1 MLARIILPLAL
12 EEEYTYRVPE
22 ALCEQARVGMRALV
36 QFGSKRYYYAI
47 ISQLIE
53 ESDRPLGQLKSI
65 IALPDREA
73 IVTQSEID
81 LWRWGA
87 TYYICSLGAWL
98 TAAIPSSYLPSSE
111 TQVAWREPDETPE
124 GDQATDYKATELSE
138 EIRRELLS
146 MRGHQAKVS
155 KLAKI
160 LGDRIYPEID
170 RLLHAG
176 VLIGSES
183 IPRYSRSVQVG
194 SPAVQFAEELCS
206 EESLSELVE
215 SLSRA
220 KAQRA
225 MVEQMIDLLY
235 QHELPLDTPLLR
247 ETLVGRDTN
256 RQATLRALIKR
267 DVLRE
272 TATLSDPLIRPT
284 VQRTASANEDSRQS
298 QLFKCL
304 IGEISRPVL
313 YQATS
318 NEEQIELVVSMV
330 EQMLQRSP
338 SAQVAIYVPQLF
350 LFDQSLLYS
359 ALQQLARG
367 GRAARRTTPFDLVLY
382 SSSTTDAERM
392 ALRARLLG
400 LTHRERGLIVLTSRM
415 GSLLP
420 LSHCDLVIVTDE
432 ESSRYKQSEPAPR
445 YHARDLTVVACKN
458 SQTPLL
464 LTTVAPSAEAL
475 YNVERGYYCSL
486 NQLSEPTTPTT
497 PTTPKAPRPFELI
510 DLSLQR
516 KQGKLP
522 WGQMLSIE
530 LRKALLDQCQAGHKS
545 ILLLNRR
552 GYAPHLVCRHCQK
565 TLQCPNC
572 DVGLVYHKST
582 QSVSCSYC
590 NFSAPAPRACPHC
603 HQSDTPTLGKSEAP
617 TDSNLG
623 AFSIQGYGV
632 ERIAEELTLFIPS
645 EIPILELSAS
655 QYYNKESQ
663 QRMRQLIRS
672 DEPAILVGTS
682 SLIYLDAIRNV
693 GLIGL
698 ANLDQLI
705 VGDDFRANERA
716 YAALSR
722 FGSNYPTA
730 QLYIQSYQTDT
741 PLLDSLQDGATAEP
755 YGVGELAERKYL
767 HFPPY
772 VRLIYIYVR
781 GASEGDVC
789 YTVAT
794 LSRLMQAEPFQS
806 LWQASAPIAP
816 YVSWVRMRHIRY
828 ICMRI
833 RPSSSWRE
841 VRTQICH
848 IISTVQKS
856 AIQARRVQI
865 YCDVDPL

>member
-36 QFGSKRYYYAI
+36 QFGSKRYYYTI

-53 ESDRPLGQLKSI
+53 ESERPLGQLKSI

-183 IPRYSRSVQVG
+183 IPRYSRSVEVG

-284 VQRTASANEDSRQS
+284 VQRTDSANEDSRQS
-298 QLFKCL
+298 QLFECL
-304 IGEISRPVL
+304 IGETSRPVL

-475 YNVERGYYCSL
+475 YNVERGYYSLL
-486 NQLSEPTTPTT
+486 NQLSALTTPR
-497 PTTPKAPRPFELI
+497 APRPFELI

-590 NFSAPAPRACPHC
+590 NFTAPAPRACPHC
-603 HQSDTPTLGKSEAP
+603 HQSDTPALGKSEAP

-632 ERIAEELTLFIPS
+632 ERIAEELTLFIPP
-645 EIPILELSAS
+645 EVPILELSAS

-741 PLLDSLQDGATAEP
+741 PLLDSLQDGAMAEP

-789 YTVAT
+789 YTVAA

>member
-53 ESDRPLGQLKSI
+53 ESERPLGQLKSI

-111 TQVAWREPDETPE
+111 TQVAWRESDETPE

-155 KLAKI
+155 KLAKL

-267 DVLRE
+267 GILQE
-272 TATLSDPLIRPT
+272 TATFFDPLIRPT

-298 QLFKCL
+298 QLFECL
-304 IGEISRPVL
+304 IGETSRPVL

-445 YHARDLTVVACKN
+445 YHARDLTVVACKR

-475 YNVERGYYCSL
+475 YNVERGYYSLL
-486 NQLSEPTTPTT
+486 NQLSAPTSPTS
-497 PTTPKAPRPFELI
+497 PRAPRPFELI

-590 NFSAPAPRACPHC
+590 NFTAPAPRVCPHC
-603 HQSDTPTLGKSEAP
+603 HQSDTPALGKSEDP

-632 ERIAEELTLFIPS
+632 ERIAEELTLFIPP
-645 EIPILELSAS
+645 EVPILELSAS

-755 YGVGELAERKYL
+755 YGVGELAEREYL

-772 VRLIYIYVR
+772 VRLIYVYVR

-833 RPSSSWRE
+833 RSSSSWRE

>member
-256 RQATLRALIKR
+256 RQASLRALIKR

-590 NFSAPAPRACPHC
+590 NFTAPAPRVCPHC
-603 HQSDTPTLGKSEAP
+603 HQSDTPALGKSEAP

-632 ERIAEELTLFIPS
+632 ERIAEELTIFIPP
-645 EIPILELSAS
+645 EVPILELSAS

>member
-111 TQVAWREPDETPE
+111 TQVAWREPDEMPE
-124 GDQATDYKATELSE
+124 GDQTTDYKATELSE

-155 KLAKI
+155 KLAKL

-206 EESLSELVE
+206 EEALSELFE

-220 KAQRA
+220 KAQKA
-225 MVEQMIDLLY
+225 MVEQLIDLLY
-235 QHELPLDTPLLR
+235 LHELPLDTPLLR

-267 DVLRE
+267 GVLRE
-272 TATLSDPLIRPT
+272 SATLFDPLVRST
-284 VQRTASANEDSRQS
+284 VQRTVSTNESNRQS
-298 QLFKCL
+298 QLFDSL
-304 IGEISRPVL
+304 IGETSRPVL

-359 ALQQLARG
+359 ALQQLARSSG
-367 GRAARRTTPFDLVLY
+367 ATPFDLVLY

-420 LSHCDLVIVTDE
+420 LSRCDLVIVTDE

-445 YHARDLTVVACKN
+445 YHARDLTVVACKR

-475 YNVERGYYCSL
+475 YNVERGYYRLL
-486 NQLSEPTTPTT
+486 NQLSAPTT
-497 PTTPKAPRPFELI
+497 PTTPKASRPFELI

-590 NFSAPAPRACPHC
+590 NFTAPAPRACPHC
-603 HQSDTPTLGKSEAP
+603 HQSDTPTPGNGEVP

-632 ERIAEELTLFIPS
+632 ERIAEELTLFTPP
-645 EIPILELSAS
+645 EVPILELSAS

-730 QLYIQSYQTDT
+730 QLYIQSYQTDS
-741 PLLDSLQDGATAEP
+741 PLLDSLQGGATAEP
-755 YGVGELAERKYL
+755 YGVSELAEREYL

-772 VRLIYIYVR
+772 VRLIYVYVR
-781 GASEGDVC
+781 GASQGDVC
-789 YTVAT
+789 YTVAA

-833 RPSSSWRE
+833 RSSSSWRE
-841 VRTQICH
+841 VRTQLSH
-848 IISTVQKS
+848 IISTVQQS

>member
-22 ALCEQARVGMRALV
+22 ALCEQARVGMRVLV

-53 ESDRPLGQLKSI
+53 ESERPLDQLKSI

-256 RQATLRALIKR
+256 RQASLRALIKR
-267 DVLRE
+267 GILRE

-298 QLFKCL
+298 QLFERL
-304 IGEISRPVL
+304 IGETSRPVL

-486 NQLSEPTTPTT
+486 NQQSAPTTTRT
-497 PTTPKAPRPFELI
+497 PRPFELI

-590 NFSAPAPRACPHC
+590 NFTAPAPRVCPHC
-603 HQSDTPTLGKSEAP
+603 HQSDTPALGKSEAP
-617 TDSNLG
+617 TDSDLG

-632 ERIAEELTLFIPS
+632 ERIAEELTLFIPP
-645 EIPILELSAS
+645 EVPILELSAS

-722 FGSNYPTA
+722 FGSNYPSA

-741 PLLDSLQDGATAEP
+741 PLLDSLQDGAMAEP

-789 YTVAT
+789 YTVAA

>member
-53 ESDRPLGQLKSI
+53 ESERPLGQLKSI

-183 IPRYSRSVQVG
+183 IPRYSRSVQIG

-304 IGEISRPVL
+304 IGEIFRPVL

-420 LSHCDLVIVTDE
+420 LSRCDLVIVTDE

-475 YNVERGYYCSL
+475 YNVERGYYSLL
-486 NQLSEPTTPTT
+486 NQLSAPTTPTT
-497 PTTPKAPRPFELI
+497 SRAPRPFELI

-590 NFSAPAPRACPHC
+590 NFTAPAPRACPHC
-603 HQSDTPTLGKSEAP
+603 HQSDTPALGKSEDP
-617 TDSNLG
+617 TDSDLG

-632 ERIAEELTLFIPS
+632 ERIAEELTLFIPP
-645 EIPILELSAS
+645 EVPILELSAS

-741 PLLDSLQDGATAEP
+741 PLLDSLQDGAMAEP

-789 YTVAT
+789 YTVAA

>member
-53 ESDRPLGQLKSI
+53 ESERPLGQLKSI

-111 TQVAWREPDETPE
+111 TQVAWRESDETPE

-155 KLAKI
+155 KLAKL

-267 DVLRE
+267 GILQE
-272 TATLSDPLIRPT
+272 TATFFDPLIRPT

-298 QLFKCL
+298 QLFECL
-304 IGEISRPVL
+304 IGETSRPVL

-445 YHARDLTVVACKN
+445 YHARDLTVVACKR

-475 YNVERGYYCSL
+475 YNVERGYYSLL
-486 NQLSEPTTPTT
+486 NQLSAPTTPR
-497 PTTPKAPRPFELI
+497 APRPFELI

-590 NFSAPAPRACPHC
+590 NFTAPAPRACPHC
-603 HQSDTPTLGKSEAP
+603 HQSDTPALGKSEAP

-632 ERIAEELTLFIPS
+632 ERIAEELTLFIPP
-645 EIPILELSAS
+645 EVPILELSAS

-755 YGVGELAERKYL
+755 YGVGELAEREYL

-833 RPSSSWRE
+833 RSSSSWRE

>member
-1 MLARIILPLAL
+1 
-12 EEEYTYRVPE
+12 
-22 ALCEQARVGMRALV
+22 
-36 QFGSKRYYYAI
+36 
-47 ISQLIE
+47 
-53 ESDRPLGQLKSI
+53 
-65 IALPDREA
+65 
-73 IVTQSEID
+73 
-81 LWRWGA
+81 
-87 TYYICSLGAWL
+87 
-98 TAAIPSSYLPSSE
+98 
-111 TQVAWREPDETPE
+111 
-124 GDQATDYKATELSE
+124 
-138 EIRRELLS
+138 
-146 MRGHQAKVS
+146 
-155 KLAKI
+155 
-160 LGDRIYPEID
+160 
-170 RLLHAG
+170 
-176 VLIGSES
+176 
-183 IPRYSRSVQVG
+183 
-194 SPAVQFAEELCS
+194 
-206 EESLSELVE
+206 
-215 SLSRA
+215 
-220 KAQRA
+220 
-225 MVEQMIDLLY
+225 
-235 QHELPLDTPLLR
+235 
-247 ETLVGRDTN
+247 
-256 RQATLRALIKR
+256 
-267 DVLRE
+267 
-272 TATLSDPLIRPT
+272 
-284 VQRTASANEDSRQS
+284 
-298 QLFKCL
+298 
-304 IGEISRPVL
+304 
-313 YQATS
+313 
-318 NEEQIELVVSMV
+318 
-330 EQMLQRSP
+330 
-338 SAQVAIYVPQLF
+338 
-350 LFDQSLLYS
+350 
-359 ALQQLARG
+359 
-367 GRAARRTTPFDLVLY
+367 
-382 SSSTTDAERM
+382 M

-420 LSHCDLVIVTDE
+420 LSRCDLVIVTDE

-445 YHARDLTVVACKN
+445 YHARDLTVVACKR

-475 YNVERGYYCSL
+475 YNVERGYYRLL
-486 NQLSEPTTPTT
+486 NQLSAPTT
-497 PTTPKAPRPFELI
+497 PTTPKASRPFELI

-590 NFSAPAPRACPHC
+590 NFTAPAPRACPHC
-603 HQSDTPTLGKSEAP
+603 HQSDTPTPGNGEVP

-632 ERIAEELTLFIPS
+632 ERIAEELTLFIPP
-645 EIPILELSAS
+645 EVPILELSAS

-730 QLYIQSYQTDT
+730 QLYIQSYQTDS
-741 PLLDSLQDGATAEP
+741 PLLDSLQGGATAEP
-755 YGVGELAERKYL
+755 YGVSELAEREYL

-772 VRLIYIYVR
+772 VRLIYVYVR
-781 GASEGDVC
+781 GASQGDVC
-789 YTVAT
+789 YTVAA

-833 RPSSSWRE
+833 RSSSSWRE
-841 VRTQICH
+841 VRTQLSH
-848 IISTVQKS
+848 IISTVQQS

>member
-53 ESDRPLGQLKSI
+53 ESERPLGQLKSI

-590 NFSAPAPRACPHC
+590 NFTAPAPRVCPHC
-603 HQSDTPTLGKSEAP
+603 HQSDTPALGKSEAP

-632 ERIAEELTLFIPS
+632 ERIAEELTLFIPP
-645 EIPILELSAS
+645 EVPILELSAS

-755 YGVGELAERKYL
+755 YGVGELAEREYL

>member
-53 ESDRPLGQLKSI
+53 ESERPLGQLKSI

-146 MRGHQAKVS
+146 IRGHQAKVS

-256 RQATLRALIKR
+256 RQASLRTLIKR
-267 DVLRE
+267 GILRE

-284 VQRTASANEDSRQS
+284 VQRTDSANESSRQS
-298 QLFKCL
+298 QLFNSL
-304 IGEISRPVL
+304 IGETSRPVL

-445 YHARDLTVVACKN
+445 YHARDLTVVACEN

-475 YNVERGYYCSL
+475 YNVERGYYGLL
-486 NQLSEPTTPTT
+486 NQQSAPTTTRT
-497 PTTPKAPRPFELI
+497 PRPFELI

-590 NFSAPAPRACPHC
+590 NFTAPAPRACPHC
-603 HQSDTPTLGKSEAP
+603 HQSDTPALGKSDAP

-632 ERIAEELTLFIPS
+632 ERIAEELTLFTPP
-645 EIPILELSAS
+645 EVPILELSAS

-755 YGVGELAERKYL
+755 YGVGELAEREYL

-789 YTVAT
+789 YTVAV

>member
-53 ESDRPLGQLKSI
+53 ESERPLGQLKSI

-256 RQATLRALIKR
+256 RQASLRALIKR

-590 NFSAPAPRACPHC
+590 NFTAPAPRVCPHC
-603 HQSDTPTLGKSEAP
+603 HQSDTPALGKSEAP

-632 ERIAEELTLFIPS
+632 ERIAEELTIFIPP
-645 EIPILELSAS
+645 EVPILELSAS

>member
-12 EEEYTYRVPE
+12 EEEYTYRIPDQWS
-22 ALCEQARVGMRALV
+22 EQVSVGMRALV

-53 ESDRPLGQLKSI
+53 GTESSLGQLKTI
-65 IALPDREA
+65 IALPDREP
-73 IVTQSEID
+73 IVTQEELE

-87 TYYICSLGAWL
+87 AYYISSLGAWL

-111 TQVAWREPDETPE
+111 TQVAWRDIDETAP
-124 GDQATDYKATELSE
+124 DQEIEYTPTELSE

-170 RLLHAG
+170 RLLQAG
-176 VLIGSES
+176 VLTGSET

-194 SPAVQFAEELCS
+194 MPAVQLVEEYRS
-206 EESLSELVE
+206 EASLTELME

-220 KAQRA
+220 KAQTA

-235 QHELPLDTPLLR
+235 QHSLPLDTPLLR
-247 ETLVGRDTN
+247 ETLTVGEVN

-267 DVLRE
+267 GALQE
-272 TATLSDPLIRPT
+272 TYTLSDPLIQPRLHHTSPT
-284 VQRTASANEDSRQS
+284 ELADEETRQS
-298 QLFKCL
+298 HLLQKVMS
-304 IGEISRPVL
+304 ERKRPLL
-313 YQATS
+313 YQAVS
-318 NEEQIELVVSMV
+318 NDDQIELVVSMV
-330 EQMLQRSP
+330 KQLLQERP
-338 SAQVAIYVPQLF
+338 SAQIVIYVPQLF
-350 LFDQSLLYS
+350 LFDQSLLYN
-359 ALQQLARG
+359 ALQQLTREQRG
-367 GRAARRTTPFDLVLY
+367 DGGGSAFDLILY

-392 ALRARLLG
+392 AIRSRLLG
-400 LTHRERGLIVLTSRM
+400 LTNTGRDLVLLTSRM

-420 LSHCDLVIVTDE
+420 LSRCDLVIITDE
-432 ESSRYKQSEPAPR
+432 ESNRYKQPEPTPR

-458 SQTPLL
+458 SHVPLL

-475 YNVERGYYCSL
+475 YNVERGYYLSL
-486 NQLSEPTTPTT
+486 DPLGKPDKASSTTPV
-497 PTTPKAPRPFELI
+497 ARPFELI

-530 LRKALLDQCQAGHKS
+530 LRKALLDQCQTGRKC

-552 GYAPHLVCRHCQK
+552 GYAPHLVCQHCQK

-590 NFSAPAPRACPHC
+590 SFTAPAPRICPQC
-603 HQSDTPTLGKSEAP
+603 HQGADDTSEP
-617 TDSNLG
+617 QSHTHG

-632 ERIAEELTLFIPS
+632 ERIAEELTNFIPQ

-655 QYYNKESQ
+655 QYYNKELLQ
-663 QRMRQLIRS
+663 QMRQLIRS
-672 DEPAILVGTS
+672 DAPTILVGTS

-716 YAALSR
+716 YAAICR
-722 FGSNYPTA
+722 FCGNYPTA
-730 QLYIQSYQTDT
+730 QLYIQSYQTGT
-741 PLLDSLQDGATAEP
+741 PLLESLQGGDMDEP
-755 YGVGELAERKYL
+755 YGVCELAERAYL

-772 VRLIYIYVR
+772 VRLIYLYVR

-789 YTVAT
+789 YTVAA
-794 LSRLMQAEPFQS
+794 LSRMMQAEQLHP
-806 LWQASAPIAP
+806 LWQASEPITP

-828 ICMRI
+828 ICIKI
-833 RPSSSWRE
+833 RPSSPWRE
-841 VRTQICH
+841 VRRVIRH

-856 AIQARRVQI
+856 AIQARRLQI

>member
-12 EEEYTYRVPE
+12 EEEYTYGVPE

-47 ISQLIE
+47 ISQLIK

-73 IVTQSEID
+73 IVTSREID

-87 TYYICSLGAWL
+87 SYYICSLGAWL

-111 TQVAWREPDETPE
+111 TQVAWREPDETAE
-124 GDQATDYKATELSE
+124 GDPAADYKATELSE
-138 EIRRELLS
+138 EIRCELLS

-194 SPAVQFAEELCS
+194 SPAVQFVEELCS
-206 EESLSELVE
+206 EEALTELVE

-225 MVEQMIDLLY
+225 MVEQLVDLLY

-256 RQATLRALIKR
+256 RQATLRTLIKR
-267 DVLRE
+267 GILRE
-272 TATLSDPLIRPT
+272 TATLADPLIRT
-284 VQRTASANEDSRQS
+284 TAQRTASTDEEQRQS
-298 QLFKCL
+298 QLFESL
-304 IGEISRPVL
+304 IGETTKPVL
-313 YQATS
+313 YQAAS

-330 EQMLQRSP
+330 EQMLLRNP
-338 SAQVAIYVPQLF
+338 AAQVTIYVPQLF

-367 GRAARRTTPFDLVLY
+367 SGERRWATPFDLVLY

-445 YHARDLTVVACKN
+445 YHARDLTVVACKS

-475 YNVERGYYCSL
+475 YNVERGYYRSL
-486 NQLSEPTTPTT
+486 NDLSAPNTTR
-497 PTTPKAPRPFELI
+497 APRPFELI

-530 LRKALLDQCQAGHKS
+530 LRKALLEQCQAGRKS

-590 NFSAPAPRACPHC
+590 GFTASAPRICPHC
-603 HQSDTPTLGKSEAP
+603 HQSDQVPLDKAEVAIDNSR
-617 TDSNLG
+617 G

-632 ERIAEELTLFIPS
+632 ERIAEELTLFIPT
-645 EIPILELSAS
+645 EVHILELSAS
-655 QYYNKESQ
+655 QYYNKEAQ

-682 SLIYLDAIRNV
+682 SLIYLDAICNV

-722 FGSNYPTA
+722 FGSNYPSA

-741 PLLDSLQDGATAEP
+741 PLLESLQGGDTAEP
-755 YGVGELAERKYL
+755 YGIGELAEREYL

-772 VRLIYIYVR
+772 VRLIYVYIR

-789 YTVAT
+789 YTAAA
-794 LSRLMQAEPFQS
+794 LARAMQAEPFQS
-806 LWQASAPIAP
+806 LWQASESNAP

-828 ICMRI
+828 ICMKI
-833 RPSSSWRE
+833 RPSSPWRE
-841 VRTQICH
+841 VRRQISH
-848 IISTVQKS
+848 IISTIQKS

>member
-53 ESDRPLGQLKSI
+53 ESERPLGQLKSI

-73 IVTQSEID
+73 IVTQSEIE

-111 TQVAWREPDETPE
+111 TQVAWREPDEMLE

-220 KAQRA
+220 KAQKA
-225 MVEQMIDLLY
+225 MVEQLIDLLY

-256 RQATLRALIKR
+256 RQATLRTLIKR
-267 DVLRE
+267 GVLRE
-272 TATLSDPLIRPT
+272 TATFFDPLVRPT
-284 VQRTASANEDSRQS
+284 VQRTASANESSLQS
-298 QLFKCL
+298 QLFERL
-304 IGEISRPVL
+304 IGETSRPVL

-350 LFDQSLLYS
+350 LFDQSLLYG
-359 ALQQLARG
+359 ALQQLARSG
-367 GRAARRTTPFDLVLY
+367 GAMPFDLVLY

-420 LSHCDLVIVTDE
+420 LSRCDLVIVTDE

-445 YHARDLTVVACKN
+445 YHARDLTVVACKR

-486 NQLSEPTTPTT
+486 NQLSASTTPTT
-497 PTTPKAPRPFELI
+497 PRVPRPFELI

-590 NFSAPAPRACPHC
+590 NFTAPAPRACPHC
-603 HQSDTPTLGKSEAP
+603 HQSDTPALDKSEAP

-645 EIPILELSAS
+645 EVPILELSAS

-741 PLLDSLQDGATAEP
+741 PLLDSLQGGVTAEP
-755 YGVGELAERKYL
+755 YGVGELAEREYL

-772 VRLIYIYVR
+772 VRLIYVYVR

-789 YTVAT
+789 YTVAA

-833 RPSSSWRE
+833 RSSSSWRE
-841 VRTQICH
+841 VRTRICH

>member
-53 ESDRPLGQLKSI
+53 ESERPLGQLKSI

-111 TQVAWREPDETPE
+111 TQVAWREPDEMPE
-124 GDQATDYKATELSE
+124 GDHATDYKATELSE

-146 MRGHQAKVS
+146 IRGHQAKVS
-155 KLAKI
+155 KLAKL

-183 IPRYSRSVQVG
+183 IPRYSRSIQVG

-206 EESLSELVE
+206 EEALSELVE

-225 MVEQMIDLLY
+225 MVEQMIDILY
-235 QHELPLDTPLLR
+235 QHELPLDMPLLR

-256 RQATLRALIKR
+256 RQATLRTLIKR
-267 DVLRE
+267 GILRD
-272 TATLSDPLIRPT
+272 TATLFDPLVRPT
-284 VQRTASANEDSRQS
+284 VQRIASTNESSRQS
-298 QLFKCL
+298 QLFDSL
-304 IGEISRPVL
+304 IGETSHPIL

-350 LFDQSLLYS
+350 LFDQSLLYG
-359 ALQQLARG
+359 ALQQLARSG
-367 GRAARRTTPFDLVLY
+367 EATPFDLVLY

-415 GSLLP
+415 GCLLP
-420 LSHCDLVIVTDE
+420 LSRCDLVIVTDE

-445 YHARDLTVVACKN
+445 YHARDLTVVACKR

-475 YNVERGYYCSL
+475 YNVERGYYHSL
-486 NQLSEPTTPTT
+486 NQLSASA
-497 PTTPKAPRPFELI
+497 TPKAPRPFELI

-590 NFSAPAPRACPHC
+590 NFTAPAPRACPHC
-603 HQSDTPTLGKSEAP
+603 HQSDTPTPGKGEVP

-632 ERIAEELTLFIPS
+632 ERIAEELTLFTPP
-645 EIPILELSAS
+645 EVPILELSAS

-663 QRMRQLIRS
+663 QRMRLLIRS

-682 SLIYLDAIRNV
+682 SLIYLDAISNV

-730 QLYIQSYQTDT
+730 QLYIQSYQTDS
-741 PLLDSLQDGATAEP
+741 PLLDSLQGGDTAEP
-755 YGVGELAERKYL
+755 YGVSELAEREYL

-772 VRLIYIYVR
+772 VRLIYAYVR
-781 GASEGDVC
+781 GASQGDVC
-789 YTVAT
+789 YTVAA

-828 ICMRI
+828 ICTRI

-841 VRTQICH
+841 VRTQLSH
-848 IISTVQKS
+848 IISTVQQN

>member
-53 ESDRPLGQLKSI
+53 ESERPLGQLKSI

-155 KLAKI
+155 KLAKL

-194 SPAVQFAEELCS
+194 SSAVQFAEELCS

-256 RQATLRALIKR
+256 RQASLRALIKR
-267 DVLRE
+267 GILRE

-590 NFSAPAPRACPHC
+590 NFTAPAPRVCPHC
-603 HQSDTPTLGKSEAP
+603 HQSDTPALGKSEAP

-632 ERIAEELTLFIPS
+632 ERIAEELTIFIPP
-645 EIPILELSAS
+645 EVPILELSAS

>member
-73 IVTQSEID
+73 IVTPREID

-87 TYYICSLGAWL
+87 AYYICSLGAWL

-111 TQVAWREPDETPE
+111 TQVAWREPDETSE

-194 SPAVQFAEELCS
+194 SPAVQLAEELCS
-206 EESLSELVE
+206 EEALSELVE

-225 MVEQMIDLLY
+225 MVEQLIDLLY

-256 RQATLRALIKR
+256 RQATLRTLIKR
-267 DVLRE
+267 GVLRE
-272 TATLSDPLIRPT
+272 TATFFDPLMRPT
-284 VQRTASANEDSRQS
+284 AQRTASAAGEQRQS
-298 QLFKCL
+298 QLFESL
-304 IGEISRPVL
+304 IGEKNKPVL

-338 SAQVAIYVPQLF
+338 AAQVTIYVPQLF

-367 GRAARRTTPFDLVLY
+367 SGERRQVTPFDLVLY

-420 LSHCDLVIVTDE
+420 LSRCNLVIVTDE

-445 YHARDLTVVACKN
+445 YHARDLTVVACKS

-475 YNVERGYYCSL
+475 YNVERGYYRSL
-486 NQLSEPTTPTT
+486 NQLDAQPATTPR
-497 PTTPKAPRPFELI
+497 APRPFELI

-530 LRKALLDQCQAGHKS
+530 LRKALLEQCQAGHKS

-590 NFSAPAPRACPHC
+590 GFTAPAPRICPHC
-603 HQSDTPTLGKSEAP
+603 HQSDEPSLDKTEGAIDNSR
-617 TDSNLG
+617 G

-632 ERIAEELTLFIPS
+632 ERIAEELTLFIPT
-645 EIPILELSAS
+645 EVPILELSAS
-655 QYYNKESQ
+655 QYYNKEAQ

-705 VGDDFRANERA
+705 VGEDFRANERA

-722 FGSNYPTA
+722 FGSNYPSA

-741 PLLDSLQDGATAEP
+741 PLLESLQGGDTAEP
-755 YGVGELAERKYL
+755 YGIGELAEREYL

-789 YTVAT
+789 YTAAT
-794 LSRLMQAEPFQS
+794 LSRTMQAEAFQP
-806 LWQASAPIAP
+806 LWQASEPNAP

-828 ICMRI
+828 ICMKI
-833 RPSSSWRE
+833 RSSSSWRE
-841 VRTQICH
+841 VRRQISH
-848 IISTVQKS
+848 IISTIQKS

>member
-53 ESDRPLGQLKSI
+53 ESERPLGQLKSI

-256 RQATLRALIKR
+256 RQASLRALIKR
-267 DVLRE
+267 GILRE
-272 TATLSDPLIRPT
+272 TATLSDPLRRPT
-284 VQRTASANEDSRQS
+284 VQRTDSANEDSRQS
-298 QLFKCL
+298 QLFECL
-304 IGEISRPVL
+304 IGETSRPVL

-475 YNVERGYYCSL
+475 YNVERGYYSLL
-486 NQLSEPTTPTT
+486 NQLSAPTTTRT
-497 PTTPKAPRPFELI
+497 PRPFELI

-552 GYAPHLVCRHCQK
+552 GYAPHLVCKHCQK

-590 NFSAPAPRACPHC
+590 NFTAPAPRACPHC
-603 HQSDTPTLGKSEAP
+603 HQSDTPALGKSEAP

-632 ERIAEELTLFIPS
+632 ERIAEELTLFIPP

-755 YGVGELAERKYL
+755 YGVGELAEREYL

-789 YTVAT
+789 YTVAV